1 MTNSDHDQGGGR
13 QLLIGLDAIA
23 RVAGVS
29 AQVARRLIES
39 GDLPVHKIGIGSGTI
54 CATPTAIRR
63 WRAARRARVSGWRQP
78 FAGPRDRRQAKA
90 SGIMSFANTV
100 DKFQRAEPAQY
111 PSEREVAGSQ

>member
-29 AQVARRLIES
+29 AQVAWRLIES

-63 WRAARRARVSGWRQP
+63 WRAARRARVSGWRQTLGLSTR
-78 FAGPRDRRQAKA
+78 AA
-90 SGIMSFANTV
+90 SAS
-100 DKFQRAEPAQY
+100 RAAAPALFRFH
-111 PSEREVAGSQ
+111 SNVS